1 MKAPKNIGLW
11 IAALVVVGAFVDYR
25 FARLLGMTA
34 FWAIPAYIVYRFVK
48 ARKERKATL

>member
-1 MKAPKNIGLW
+1 MKVPKNIGLW
-11 IAALVVVGAFVDYR
+11 IAALVIIGAFLDYR

-48 ARKERKATL
+48 ARKERKAVL